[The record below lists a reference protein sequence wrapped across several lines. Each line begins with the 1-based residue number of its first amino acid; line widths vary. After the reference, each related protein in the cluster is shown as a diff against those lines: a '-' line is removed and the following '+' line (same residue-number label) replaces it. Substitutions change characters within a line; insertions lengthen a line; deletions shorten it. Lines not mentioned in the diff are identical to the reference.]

1 MKTHSEKQNQLKPLL
16 ERKAS
21 KRAESTPVLNDN
33 RTQAEYAVQLQQ
45 MANAKMTST
54 DSTGL
59 PSVLKSGIEQLS
71 GQSLNDVKV
80 HYNSPE
86 PAQLQAHAFAKGNQ
100 IHLASGQ
107 EKHLP
112 HEAWHVVQQKQGRV
126 KPTAQ
131 LKNIAVNDS
140 PHLEQEAD
148 QMGKQ
153 ALGAGEKV
161 TRLSIQR
168 KQNSVNSPVFQ
179 LKKAHAEKYIKSNF
193 NILKKGEEDS
203 SDESE
208 DESSKSED
216 SEEKLGK
223 RVPEKVKKPVW
234 IGKISFESVNA
245 YVHNKKNPMEQ
256 RLALF
261 REWNRASQKGSWI
274 IKMPDDFIE
283 TGGETI
289 SGKKRLKRSDS
300 MELDSFNYDNELQ
313 NQMAKKFIMLD
324 TLDEGESKKV
334 PLFESTTEVT
344 KLTRLYGKA
353 FKKFGNK
360 IKGAQFALKLGKHL
374 GLFDAPKGNDLV
386 YIPLKE
392 DKMEVVETEDKKQ
405 KTKSRKKQK
414 KEDPNAKKIDK
425 GSIEKSNEEEV
436 AKQKIAYLRNGK
448 IFNWSDHADE
458 LERNIK
464 DKENFKTELIKALEG
479 EFIPASEYV
488 VSTLGAMI
496 CDAKVSIMGFLHF
509 LEELKSSKEIAPKKM
524 FSSKKD
530 DNPIWKPSIVEGR
543 SLPED
548 EKKKYMSS
556 IKREI
561 DAFMELGYNNCL
573 IDSIANAAGRSP
585 ATETELISIRID
597 VGSVGEML
605 VATPE
610 NVERIRRI
618 LGVSNTIIVRYNGQA
633 AEVIEGSG
641 SPITIYNNGEDHFTH
656 KKPKKGNYDIDI
668 EQLKDN

>member
-1 MKTHSEKQNQLKPLL
+1 MKTHREKYSQSKPLS
-16 ERKAS
+16 ESDTAKRKGS
-21 KRAESTPVLNDN
+21 VPVLNDN

-45 MANAKMTST
+45 MANAKMTKT

-59 PSVLKSGIEQLS
+59 PSALKSGIEQLS

-148 QMGKQ
+148 QMGQQ
-153 ALGAGEKV
+153 ALSMGEKGALLPV
-161 TRLSIQR
+161 QR
-168 KQNSVNSPVFQ
+168 KQSAVNPLVFQ
-179 LKKAHAEKYIKSNF
+179 LKRDHAEKYIKNNF
-193 NILKKGEEDS
+193 KILREGEEDS
-203 SDESE
+203 SEELE

-216 SEEKLGK
+216 SEEELGK
-223 RVPEKVKKPVW
+223 RDSDKVKKPVW

-245 YVHNKKNPMEQ
+245 YIHNKKNPMEQ

-261 REWNRASQKGSWI
+261 REWNRAYKKGKWV

-289 SGKKRLKRSDS
+289 SGRKRLKRSDS
-300 MELDSFNYDNELQ
+300 MELDSINYDNELQ

-324 TLDEGESKKV
+324 TLEEGDSKKV

-353 FKKFGNK
+353 FKKFGKK

-392 DKMEVVETEDKKQ
+392 DKMEVLETEDKKQ

-414 KEDPNAKKIDK
+414 KEEPKTGKIDK
-425 GSIEKSNEEEV
+425 SSIEKSNEEEV

-543 SLPED
+543 SLPEN
-548 EKKKYMSS
+548 EKEKYMGS
-556 IKREI
+556 IKKEMR
-561 DAFMELGYNNCL
+561 AFRKLRYNNCL
-573 IDSIANAAGRSP
+573 IDAMAKAAGRDP

-597 VGSVGEML
+597 VGSVGDML
-605 VATPE
+605 LATPE
-610 NVERIRRI
+610 NVEHIRRI
-618 LGVSNTIIVRYNGQA
+618 LGINNTIIVRYNGRA
-633 AEVIEGSG
+633 AEVIDGGG
-641 SPITIYNNGEDHFTH
+641 SPLTIYHDGINHFTN
-656 KKPKKGNYDIDI
+656 KKPKDGNYDMDI
-668 EQLKDN
+668 KHLEDN

>member
-1 MKTHSEKQNQLKPLL
+1 MKTHREKYSQSKPLS
-16 ERKAS
+16 ESDTAKRKGPV
-21 KRAESTPVLNDN
+21 PVLTDN
-33 RTQAEYAVQLQQ
+33 WAQAEYAVQLQQ
-45 MANAKMTST
+45 MANAKMTKT

-59 PSVLKSGIEQLS
+59 PSALKSGVEQLS

-148 QMGKQ
+148 QMGQQ
-153 ALGAGEKV
+153 ALGIGKKGALLPV
-161 TRLSIQR
+161 QR
-168 KQNSVNSPVFQ
+168 KQSAVIPLVFQ
-179 LKKAHAEKYIKSNF
+179 LKRDHAEKYIKDNF
-193 NILKKGEEDS
+193 KILEEEEDS
-203 SDESE
+203 SEELE

-216 SEEKLGK
+216 SEEELGK
-223 RVPEKVKKPVW
+223 RNSDKVKKPVW
-234 IGKISFESVNA
+234 IGKISFENVNA

-261 REWNRASQKGSWI
+261 REWNRASKKGMWV
-274 IKMPDDFIE
+274 IKMPEDFIE

-289 SGKKRLKRSDS
+289 SGRKRLKRSDS
-300 MELDSFNYDNELQ
+300 MELDSINYDNELQ
-313 NQMAKKFIMLD
+313 NQMAQKFIMLD
-324 TLDEGESKKV
+324 TLKEGESKKV

-353 FKKFGNK
+353 VKKFGKK
-360 IKGAQFALKLGKHL
+360 ITGAQFALKLGKHL

-392 DKMEVVETEDKKQ
+392 DKMEVVEGEDKKQ
-405 KTKSRKKQK
+405 KTKGRKKQK
-414 KEDPNAKKIDK
+414 KDDSRTKKIDK

-458 LERNIK
+458 LERNITNK
-464 DKENFKTELIKALEG
+464 VLFKEELIKALEG
-479 EFIPASEYV
+479 ELIPASEHV

-496 CDAKVSIMGFLHF
+496 CDAKVSIMGFLQF
-509 LEELKSSKEIAPKKM
+509 LGELKSSKETAPKKL
-524 FSSKKD
+524 FSSKKE

-543 SLPED
+543 SLPEN
-548 EKKKYMSS
+548 EKKKYMRS

-561 DAFMELGYNNCL
+561 EAFMELTYNNCL
-573 IDSIANAAGRSP
+573 IDSIANAAGRGP

-605 VATPE
+605 LATPE

-618 LGVSNTIIVRYNGQA
+618 LGINNTIIVRYNGRA
-633 AEVIEGSG
+633 AEVIDGSG
-641 SPITIYNNGEDHFTH
+641 PPLTIYHDGINHFTH
-656 KKPKKGNYDIDI
+656 KKPKKGNYDIDV